1 MNKKNFFFCNG
12 NIALHKR
19 ERIRKI
25 EEEYGAEEVTQEKE

>member
-1 MNKKNFFFCNG
+1 MG
-12 NIALHKR
+12 ILHCTR